1 MKRTLS
7 IFLICACSLSA
18 MGQSPMESILS
29 SVENNNTTLKALRLE
44 MEAEKLSNDAEATLA
59 DPEFEFAYLW
69 GRPSDIG
76 ARQDVSASQTFDYA
90 TLSGKKKSL
99 NVGKNEEALQKFRSE
114 RMGVL
119 LQAKTCILEIIYY
132 SELCKVLEKRVD
144 MSSRAVEALKVKLVT
159 GECDQLEFN
168 NMVISL
174 SESKADLLA
183 AHSGWETAALELK
196 RLNGGEDFAS
206 QDLAY
211 ETILLP
217 SDFESWAQQA
227 AERSPALAYVRA
239 GVAVSR
245 AEVELSRAESMPSL
259 SLGYSGEFVV
269 GEHFQGIS
277 VGVSIPLWSA
287 SKKVQ
292 RAKAGVAASLEREK
306 DAKEQFYTSL
316 NKSFSKVRRLLEVSS
331 VYGEA
336 LSLAGSEELLQKAFD
351 NGSISSLDYFMG
363 LTNYYDAVR
372 RSLDA
377 QRELQLAYAELT
389 AFEL

>member
-1 MKRTLS
+1 M
-7 IFLICACSLSA
+7 
-18 MGQSPMESILS
+18 
-29 SVENNNTTLKALRLE
+29 
-44 MEAEKLSNDAEATLA
+44 
-59 DPEFEFAYLW
+59 
-69 GRPSDIG
+69 
-76 ARQDVSASQTFDYA
+76 
-90 TLSGKKKSL
+90 
-99 NVGKNEEALQKFRSE
+99 GKNEEALQEFRSE

-174 SESKADLLA
+174 SEGKADLLA
-183 AHSGWETAALELK
+183 AYSGWETAALELK
-196 RLNGGEDFAS
+196 RLNGG
-206 QDLAY
+206 DLAY

-217 SDFESWAQQA
+217 SDFESWAQQV

-316 NKSFSKVRRLLEVSS
+316 NQSFSNVRRLLEVSS
-331 VYGEA
+331 VYEEA

-351 NGSISSLDYFMG
+351 NGSISSLDYFVG
-363 LTNYYDAVR
+363 LTNYYNAIR

-377 QRELQLAYAELT
+377 QRELQLAYAALT

>member
-7 IFLICACSLSA
+7 IFLICACRLSA

-29 SVENNNTTLKALRLE
+29 SVEDNNTTLKALRLE

-99 NVGKNEEALQKFRSE
+99 NVGKNEEALQEFRSE

-174 SESKADLLA
+174 SEGKADLLA
-183 AHSGWETAALELK
+183 AYSGWETAALELK
-196 RLNGGEDFAS
+196 RLNGG
-206 QDLAY
+206 DLAY

-217 SDFESWAQQA
+217 SDFESWAQQV

-316 NKSFSKVRRLLEVSS
+316 NQSFSNVRRLLEVSS
-331 VYGEA
+331 VYEEA

-351 NGSISSLDYFMG
+351 NGSISSLDYFVG
-363 LTNYYDAVR
+363 LTNYYNAIR

-377 QRELQLAYAELT
+377 QRELQLAYAALT

>member
-1 MKRTLS
+1 M
-7 IFLICACSLSA
+7 
-18 MGQSPMESILS
+18 
-29 SVENNNTTLKALRLE
+29 
-44 MEAEKLSNDAEATLA
+44 
-59 DPEFEFAYLW
+59 
-69 GRPSDIG
+69 
-76 ARQDVSASQTFDYA
+76 
-90 TLSGKKKSL
+90 
-99 NVGKNEEALQKFRSE
+99 GKNEEALQKFRSE

-174 SESKADLLA
+174 SEGKADLLA
-183 AHSGWETAALELK
+183 AYSGWETAALELK

-217 SDFESWAQQA
+217 SDFESWAQQV

-316 NKSFSKVRRLLEVSS
+316 NQSFSKVRRLLEVSS
-331 VYGEA
+331 VYEEA

-351 NGSISSLDYFMG
+351 NGSISSLDYFVG